1 MTQWSNQ
8 MMTSTDKLVDILEV
22 KNEIVDKPDATEM
35 FECRGDIEFDN
46 VTFAYDLLNKKS
58 KKKPRQALTNVSF
71 KIKAGQHV
79 ALVGETGR

>member
-35 FECRGDIEFDN
+35 YECRGDIEFEN
-46 VTFAYDLLNKKS
+46 VSFAYDVLNKKS

-71 KIKAGQHV
+71 SIKAGQHV